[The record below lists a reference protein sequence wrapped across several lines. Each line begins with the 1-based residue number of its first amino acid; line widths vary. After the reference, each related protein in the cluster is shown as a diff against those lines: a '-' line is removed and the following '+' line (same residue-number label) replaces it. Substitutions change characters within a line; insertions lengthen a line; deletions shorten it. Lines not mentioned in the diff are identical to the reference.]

1 MRTTEFATPF
11 TAGGN
16 DSVMIAMRM
25 RLESGVRRCNWLRH
39 AEVSA
44 NSAFIEDDADQD
56 RSYSG
61 ISCTGT
67 RTRQT
72 GSCSGVA
79 FGDESYKLQVQIEG
93 TCPMPSG
100 RWCPQLPGNRVTG
113 ATMAVELASLAV
125 PTPDVAGTADRS
137 KTTPHVLRAR
147 LSVRSSR

>member
-1 MRTTEFATPF
+1 MLKCRRTVPLLRMTLIKTGAIPEF
-11 TAGGN
+11 
-16 DSVMIAMRM
+16 
-25 RLESGVRRCNWLRH
+25 H
-39 AEVSA
+39 AQGLGLAKLVCVPG
-44 NSAFIEDDADQD
+44 
-56 RSYSG
+56 RS
-61 ISCTGT
+61 
-67 RTRQT
+67 R
-72 GSCSGVA
+72 VA